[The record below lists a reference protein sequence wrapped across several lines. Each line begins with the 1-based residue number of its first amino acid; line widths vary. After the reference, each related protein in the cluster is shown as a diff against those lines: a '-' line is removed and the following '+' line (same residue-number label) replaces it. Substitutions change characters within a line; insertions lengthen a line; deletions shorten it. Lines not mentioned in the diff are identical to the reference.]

1 MDATVGAALTTAL
14 TALKGDALEQLG
26 ANVPLAIAVTITV
39 AVLFFGIR
47 TFRAIAHV

>member
-14 TALKGDALEQLG
+14 TTLQGDAVDQLA
-26 ANVPLAIAVTITV
+26 ANLPLAIVVTITV